1 MPLMAIWLVAAAGA
15 GLDHAEPSAPAQ
27 SGLTVFM
34 RAVSTRVCNS
44 KHGTAGASLKK
55 CTSFSSTKVL
65 KMLVHIANN
74 KKQSVLAVSANL
86 AKAQFGSMKVV
97 MTTHQGWLHEQ
108 CNIIYNSP
116 LEV

>member
-1 MPLMAIWLVAAAGA
+1 
-15 GLDHAEPSAPAQ
+15 
-27 SGLTVFM
+27 
-34 RAVSTRVCNS
+34 
-44 KHGTAGASLKK
+44 
-55 CTSFSSTKVL
+55 
-65 KMLVHIANN
+65 MLVHIANN